1 MNAAKDLAQQLFDE
15 MVAPL
20 IGLPLTDD
28 AIRAMG
34 IELAYKVLGE
44 IVSRNT
50 DESKHDFY
58 CDVHGYISEVVF

>member
-1 MNAAKDLAQQLFDE
+1 MNVAQDLAQELFNK
-15 MVAPL
+15 MVTPL

-34 IELAYKVLGE
+34 VELTYKVLDE

-58 CDVHGYISEVVF
+58 CDVHGCISQVEY